1 MNEGIRE
8 KEIRLVGEEESGIVS
23 TSYALKIAMERG
35 VDLVIISPTTVP
47 PVCRIMDYR
56 KSLYEQAKKQKD
68 NKKSQKVITIKEIR
82 LSPTIDDH
90 DVEIKA
96 NNAIKFLSNDNKVKV
111 SIRFKGRQ
119 NQYTS
124 IGTKVFDIFVSKIG
138 EAGIIER
145 PARLEGNN
153 MIMILAPQ
161 K

>member
-1 MNEGIRE
+1 M
-8 KEIRLVGEEESGIVS
+8 S
-23 TSYALKIAMERG
+23 TSDALKIAMERDL
-35 VDLVIISPTTVP
+35 DLVMISPTTVP

-68 NKKSQKVITIKEIR
+68 NKKNQKVVTIKEIR

-111 SIRFKGRQ
+111 SFRFKGRQ
-119 NQYTS
+119 NQYTNV
-124 IGTKVFDIFVSKIG
+124 GTKVFDIFVSKIG
-138 EAGIIER
+138 EAGIVER

-153 MIMILAPQ
+153 MVMILSPQ
-161 K
+161 KQ